1 MMMMMSIPVNPPV
14 YTADFLLIPTACC
27 LVWILAITNLKDDK
41 SFWVRLLAM
50 LPMVFICGRYLLWR
64 LTDTIVWDS
73 GDISTVISLLVV
85 VAELYAFFVNT
96 FSSWT
101 LFLMKSNRTPQA
113 DKMQVAVY
121 EGTFAPIVDVFIAT
135 VNEPEII
142 LRRTITGCLN
152 MNYPHKKIWVLDD
165 GRRPWVKALAAELNV
180 GYFDRANNKHFKAG
194 NVNNAL
200 WQTNNEFIAFF
211 DADFVPTPQFLHR
224 ILGFFQDPNI
234 ALVQTPQS
242 FYNPDLVEM
251 NLGIQRGMTNEQ
263 DLFFRGIQPGRDFF
277 NAVICCGTSFV
288 ARREP
293 LEALG
298 GMPTETITEDLM
310 TSVYLQADG
319 YEVVYLNEAL
329 SFGEAP
335 NRSVDH
341 LKQRIRWAR
350 GILQTLY
357 TAVNPLTCKG
367 LNIFQRYFHLIGS
380 LYWTT
385 FPARL
390 FLMMLPLCYML
401 FSIQTMN
408 ATVETMFSY
417 FIPYYIG
424 SMVLFG
430 WFNRGRRSPFWSEV
444 YEFIPIFA
452 LIPNVFAT
460 FIDPFGLGFKV
471 TPKGVTTNKI
481 MPNWD
486 VIIPCLVVI
495 GLHTYGLL
503 RLGAMWAWEA
513 GNPAILLN
521 LVWSLYA
528 MLIFW
533 MVCLACVDV
542 PQKRSDIRFD
552 QQWQAILQLG
562 EYSVRLTTADI
573 SESATRLT
581 VSKDTLKA
589 LRPYAHEVAT
599 LSFPEM
605 GIEQVPVELRV
616 MEGGGRKDLNLLC
629 LWHRLSQDNYALLL
643 RHMIMKLEAG
653 WEDRKVSEWY
663 FAWQF
668 LKSPLRMHSLASTT

>member
-1 MMMMMSIPVNPPV
+1 MMMMSLPLDPPQFSP
-14 YTADFLLIPTACC
+14 DFMLIPTVC
-27 LVWILAITNLKDDK
+27 LLGWILAITYLKDDK

-50 LPMVFICGRYLLWR
+50 VPMVFICGRYLAWR
-64 LTDTIVWDS
+64 LTDTIVWGS
-73 GDISTVISLLVV
+73 GDISTVVGLLVV

-101 LFLMKSNRTPQA
+101 LFLMKTNRTPQA
-113 DKMQVAVY
+113 DNMQVAVY
-121 EGTFAPIVDVFIAT
+121 DGTFAPIVDVFIAT

-142 LRRTITGCLN
+142 LRRTVTGCLN
-152 MNYPHKKIWVLDD
+152 MNYPHKQIWLLDD
-165 GRRPWVKALAAELNV
+165 GRRAWVKALAEELGV
-180 GYFDRANNKHFKAG
+180 GYFDRADNKHFKAG

-200 WQTNNEFIAFF
+200 RQTSNEFIAFF

-224 ILGFFQDPNI
+224 VMGFFQDETI

-251 NLGIQRGMTNEQ
+251 NLGIQRGLTNEQ

-288 ARREP
+288 VRRAP

-390 FLMMLPLCYML
+390 FLMMLPLAYML

-408 ATVETMFSY
+408 ATTDTMLSY
-417 FIPYYIG
+417 FLPYYIG
-424 SMVLFG
+424 SVTLFS

-471 TPKGVTTNKI
+471 TPKGVTTSKI

-503 RLGAMWAWEA
+503 RLSTMWSWEA
-513 GNPAILLN
+513 GNPAIMLN

-542 PQKRSDIRFD
+542 PQKRKDIRFD
-552 QQWQAILQLG
+552 QQWQATLQLG
-562 EYSVRLTTADI
+562 NYSLNVITADI
-573 SESATRLT
+573 SESAARL
-581 VSKDTLKA
+581 SLSQQDIRALKN
-589 LRPYAHEVAT
+589 EAT
-599 LSFPEM
+599 ETARLSFPEM
-605 GIEQVPVELRV
+605 GIVHIPVELRV
-616 MEGGGRKDLNLLC
+616 LAGGGRKGLSLLC
-629 LWHRLSQDNYALLL
+629 LWEPLPQAQYALLL
-643 RHMIMKLEAG
+643 RHMILKLEAG

-668 LKSPLRMHSLASTT
+668 LKSPLRMHSLASSS

>member
-1 MMMMMSIPVNPPV
+1 MMMLPTTTPQFDAEFM
-14 YTADFLLIPTACC
+14 LLPTLLCIS
-27 LVWILAITNLKDDK
+27 WILIMTNLKKDN
-41 SFWVRLLAM
+41 SFWVRLMVM
-50 LPMVFICGRYLLWR
+50 LPMVFIFVRYAAWR
-64 LTDTIVWDS
+64 VTDTIVWNT
-73 GDISTVISLLVV
+73 GDISTILSLLVV
-85 VAELYAFFVNT
+85 VAEFYLFFVNT

-101 LFLMKSNRTPQA
+101 LFLMKSNRSPQA
-113 DKMQVAVY
+113 DKMQVNVY
-121 EGTFAPIVDVFIAT
+121 NGSYAPMVDVFIAT

-152 MNYPHKKIWVLDD
+152 MNYQNKHIWVLDD
-165 GRRPWVKALAAELNV
+165 GRRPWVKALAAELGV
-180 GYFDRANNKHFKAG
+180 GYFDRADNKHFKAG

-200 WQTNNEFIAFF
+200 WQTSNEFIAFF

-224 ILGFFQDPNI
+224 VIGFFQDDNI

-263 DLFFRGIQPGRDFF
+263 DLFFRGLQPGRDFF

-288 ARREP
+288 ARRAP

-319 YEVVYLNEAL
+319 HEVVYLNEAI

-385 FPARL
+385 FPARF
-390 FLMMLPLCYML
+390 FLMLLPLAYML
-401 FSIQTMN
+401 FSVQTMN
-408 ATVETMFSY
+408 ASVETMLSY
-417 FIPYYIG
+417 FLPYYIG
-424 SMVLFG
+424 SMTLFS

-471 TPKGVTTNKI
+471 TPKGVTTDKI
-481 MPNWD
+481 APNWD
-486 VIIPCLVVI
+486 VITPCLVVI

-503 RLGAMWAWEA
+503 RLGSMWAWEA
-513 GNPAILLN
+513 GNPAVLLN
-521 LVWSLYA
+521 LIWSLYA
-528 MLIFW
+528 IIVFW

-542 PQKRSDIRFD
+542 PQKRNDVRFD
-552 QQWQAILQLG
+552 QQWEAILQVG
-562 EYSVRLTTADI
+562 TYQAALTTLDI
-573 SESATRLT
+573 SESATKLCIHPT
-581 VSKDTLKA
+581 VLEQ
-589 LRPYAHEVAT
+589 LRPHANETAY
-599 LSFPEM
+599 LSLPGM
-605 GIEQVPVELRV
+605 GIERIPVELRI
-616 MEGGGRKDLNLLC
+616 MQGGNTAGAEIGLLC
-629 LWHRLSQDNYALLL
+629 LWEKLPQKEYALLL
-643 RHMIMKLEAG
+643 RHMIMHLEAG
-653 WEDRKVSEWY
+653 WEDRKVSEWR

-668 LKSPLRMHSLASTT
+668 LKSPLRMHSLAGA

>member
-1 MMMMMSIPVNPPV
+1 M
-14 YTADFLLIPTACC
+14 
-27 LVWILAITNLKDDK
+27 WILALTYLKDDQ

-50 LPMVFICGRYLLWR
+50 LPMLFICGRYLVWR
-64 LTDTIVWDS
+64 LSDTIVWHS
-73 GDISTVISLLVV
+73 GDVSLAISLLVV
-85 VAELYAFFVNT
+85 AAELYAFFVNT
-96 FSSWT
+96 LSSWT
-101 LFLMKSNRTPQA
+101 LFLMKTNRTPQA

-121 EGTFAPIVDVFIAT
+121 ENTFAPKVDVFIAT
-135 VNEPEII
+135 VNEPESI

-152 MNYPHKKIWVLDD
+152 MNYPHKHIWVLDD
-165 GRRPWVKALAAELNV
+165 GRRAWVKTLASELGV
-180 GYFDRANNKHFKAG
+180 GYFDRADNKHFKAG

-200 WQTNNEFIAFF
+200 WQTHNEFIAFF

-224 ILGFFQDPNI
+224 VLGFFQDKNI

-251 NLGIQRGMTNEQ
+251 NLGIHRGMTNEQ

-288 ARREP
+288 ARRAP

-408 ATVETMFSY
+408 ATVDTMLSF
-417 FIPYYIG
+417 FLPYYIG
-424 SMVLFG
+424 SMTLFS

-495 GLHTYGLL
+495 GLHTWGLL
-503 RLGAMWAWEA
+503 RLGAMWSWEA
-513 GNPAILLN
+513 GNPALMLN

-542 PQKRSDIRFD
+542 PQKREDIRFE
-552 QQWQAILQLG
+552 QQWQAILHLG
-562 EYSVRLTTADI
+562 GYSLQLTTADI
-573 SESATRLT
+573 SESATRLSI
-581 VSKDTLKA
+581 SKQA
-589 LRPYAHEVAT
+589 LTQLQPYANKPAT

-605 GIEQVPVELRV
+605 GIEHIPVTLR
-616 MEGGGRKDLNLLC
+616 MMTGTSKKEISLLC
-629 LWHRLSQDNYALLL
+629 LWEKLSQQQYALLL
-643 RHMIMKLEAG
+643 RFMILQLEAG
-653 WEDRKVSEWY
+653 WEHRKASEWF

-668 LKSPLRMHSLASTT
+668 FKSPLRMHSLAS